1 MSISLPPAASCGAV
15 SENMHRKVKSFCLR
29 KGLLPCRR
37 LLIALSGGADSVSLL
52 HLMKML
58 QPSFG
63 YTLSAMHINHMIR
76 GEEADRD
83 EAFCRAL
90 CAELAIDFHSV
101 SIDIPALAAAEHRG
115 IEECARLHRYAAL
128 EVYADAISADRI
140 ATAHT
145 ATDQLETVLMQL
157 VRGSATAGGMSAM
170 RGRLIRPMLEVTHE
184 EIAAYTTENALSHVE
199 DSSNADDRY
208 TRNYIRHTILPAIKL
223 INPKAEEAVARF
235 AELRREERDYLD
247 NEALRRLNCLEGGG
261 YADLPRQT
269 EKSTIPTRL
278 PIFSSLER
286 LQALPR
292 VLRAHAIGQ
301 LCEAGDI
308 SGLNHA
314 HFEAMDALISKGRA
328 GASLSLPGGLL
339 CRIEQDRFCLLA
351 ASDEAADNRSP
362 STIEP
367 FELRS
372 GENRLPDG
380 SILFSYTEINNSIE
394 KYIKEKQ
401 NIYKLFINAA
411 FDFGKIGKVVSVR
424 SRLPG
429 DRILCGSMH
438 RNVKKCFCDRHI
450 PVEKRALQPIICDE
464 DGILWIPALEMQRDG
479 VSADSACSSA
489 RQLHLIYM
497 ADRTDDPC
505 PR

>member
-1 MSISLPPAASCGAV
+1 MSVSLPPAAACEAV
-15 SENMHRKVKSFCLR
+15 SENMRRKVKSFCLR

-52 HLMKML
+52 HMMKML

-76 GEEADRD
+76 GEEADHD
-83 EAFCRAL
+83 EDFCRAL
-90 CAELAIDFHSV
+90 CAELRIDFHSV

-115 IEECARLHRYAAL
+115 IEDCARRHRYAAL
-128 EVYADAISADRI
+128 EAHADAIGADRI

-157 VRGSATAGGMSAM
+157 IRGSATAGGMSAL
-170 RGRLIRPMLEVTHE
+170 RERLIRPMLEVTHE
-184 EIAAYTTENALSHVE
+184 EIVAYTAENALSHVE

-223 INPKAEEAVARF
+223 INPKAEEAFARF
-235 AELRREERDYLD
+235 AVLRREERDFLD
-247 NEALRRLNCLEGGG
+247 KEALWLLNCPDSSHV
-261 YADLPRQT
+261 DLPIQT
-269 EKSTIPTRL
+269 QDSALPARL
-278 PIFSSLER
+278 PIFAGLAR
-286 LQALPR
+286 LQALPS

-301 LCEAGDI
+301 LCEAGGI
-308 SGLNHA
+308 SGLSHA
-314 HFEAMDALISKGRA
+314 HFEAMEALISKGRS
-328 GASLSLPGGLL
+328 GASLSLPGDLL

-351 ASDEAADNRSP
+351 ASDKAADDSSP

-367 FELRS
+367 FELRP

-464 DGILWIPALEMQRDG
+464 DGILWIPALEMLRDG
-479 VSADSACSSA
+479 VSADSACSSG
-489 RQLHLIYM
+489 RQLRLIYM

-505 PR
+505 TR

>member
-1 MSISLPPAASCGAV
+1 MSISLPPAVPCGAV
-15 SENMHRKVKSFCLR
+15 SENIHRKVKSFCLR

-52 HLMKML
+52 HMMKTL

-76 GEEADRD
+76 GEEAERD

-90 CAELAIDFHSV
+90 CAQLGIDFHSIL
-101 SIDIPALAAAEHRG
+101 IDIPALAAAEHRG

-128 EVYADAISADRI
+128 EAYADAIGADRI

-157 VRGSATAGGMSAM
+157 IRGSATAGGMTAM
-170 RGRLIRPMLEVTHE
+170 RGRLIRPMLEVTRE
-184 EIAAYTTENALSHVE
+184 EIGAYTAENALSHVE

-223 INPKAEEAVARF
+223 INPMAEEAFARF
-235 AELRREERDYLD
+235 AELRREERDFLD
-247 NEALRRLNCLEGGG
+247 KEALRQLFGRVNED
-261 YADLPRQT
+261 ADMPIERADGALPA
-269 EKSTIPTRL
+269 RL
-278 PIFSSLER
+278 PIFVSLAR
-286 LQALPR
+286 LQALPS

-301 LCEAGDI
+301 LCEAGGI
-308 SGLNHA
+308 SGLSHA
-314 HFEAMDALISKGRA
+314 HYEAMEALIAKGRS

-351 ASDEAADNRSP
+351 ASDEAADDRSP

-367 FELRS
+367 FELRL

-380 SILFSYTEINNSIE
+380 SILFSYTKINDSIE

-411 FDFGKIGKVVSVR
+411 LDFGKIGRVVSVR

-429 DRILCGSMH
+429 DRILCDSMH

-450 PVEKRALQPIICDE
+450 PVEKRTLQPIICDE
-464 DGILWIPALEMQRDG
+464 DGILWIPALEMLRDG
-479 VSADSACSSA
+479 VSADSACGSG

-505 PR
+505 TQ